1 MGSSEAIRTFE
12 EEGEEEAD
20 QSQVDAFLPKV
31 REQRNVTLALASED
45 DGSATSG
52 EGFRDR
58 GGKSLSIDE
67 AGGSNF
73 ALAASTFSFS
83 FSFSFSNDATGTVS
97 FAGARVIL
105 TALLR

>member
-1 MGSSEAIRTFE
+1 MKRSGLSKRKERKKQISRRSTRFYQKFE
-12 EEGEEEAD
+12 SG
-20 QSQVDAFLPKV
+20 
-31 REQRNVTLALASED
+31 RNVTLALASED